1 MNSLFFIAKNNIKKH
16 KGEVA
21 ILFAL
26 IFMAAL
32 LLYSSTALIMS
43 GTNAVNDVIEK
54 NNVSDLLL
62 FAQPITEEDM
72 QKKVESVAL
81 TEKCETIPCIQMSP
95 EYYYGD
101 MEKEDAT
108 SNIFFVFDSSRPTE
122 LNKFPEEFNNLKNDE
137 IVIAYYL
144 SSSIKTGDKL
154 NFTLGSKEYSFKVA
168 GYVENLYF
176 ANARNV
182 SGIMGLWDK

>member
-54 NNVSDLLL
+54 NNV
-62 FAQPITEEDM
+62 
-72 QKKVESVAL
+72 
-81 TEKCETIPCIQMSP
+81 
-95 EYYYGD
+95 
-101 MEKEDAT
+101 
-108 SNIFFVFDSSRPTE
+108 
-122 LNKFPEEFNNLKNDE
+122 
-137 IVIAYYL
+137 
-144 SSSIKTGDKL
+144 
-154 NFTLGSKEYSFKVA
+154 
-168 GYVENLYF
+168 
-176 ANARNV
+176 
-182 SGIMGLWDK
+182 

>member
-72 QKKVESVAL
+72 
-81 TEKCETIPCIQMSP
+81 
-95 EYYYGD
+95 
-101 MEKEDAT
+101 
-108 SNIFFVFDSSRPTE
+108 
-122 LNKFPEEFNNLKNDE
+122 
-137 IVIAYYL
+137 
-144 SSSIKTGDKL
+144 
-154 NFTLGSKEYSFKVA
+154 
-168 GYVENLYF
+168 
-176 ANARNV
+176 
-182 SGIMGLWDK
+182 